1 MNSKYALNEAIN
13 LLNKNIEIEII
24 KIAYSSGPSP
34 RTSDALMIIYKENNE
49 EKNIG
54 TIGGGILEFKAMK
67 DGFEYLSKKE
77 NGYKT
82 YNLNPEELGGI
93 GMICGGSV
101 KVDFL
106 YLNSEEG
113 INTVKKLLD
122 EEFSKENFVYI
133 FGGGHVSLDLTDL
146 LYKIGFKCI
155 VIDDREEFANKY
167 RFPNAYKILVEDYDK
182 IFEKINITKY
192 DYIVIL
198 TRGHIYDYT
207 VEKNALKT
215 DAIYIGMI
223 GSKNKIKNLH
233 DKLKSE
239 EGYNDETISRVNA
252 PIGLQIGAETTE
264 EIAVSI
270 AAELILKRAAIENRR
285 KIKNLQ
291 YV

>member
-1 MNSKYALNEAIN
+1 MTSKYTLNEAIN

-24 KIAYSSGPSP
+24 KITKSSGSSP
-34 RTSDALMIIYKENNE
+34 RTSDALMIIYNENNE

-54 TIGGGILEFKAMK
+54 TIGGGLLEFTAIK
-67 DGFEYLSKKE
+67 DGFEYLYKKE
-77 NGYKT
+77 STSKI
-82 YNLNPEELGGI
+82 YNLKPEEYGGI
-93 GMICGGSV
+93 GMICGGTV
-101 KVDFL
+101 EIDFL
-106 YLNSEEG
+106 YLNSAEG
-113 INTVKKLLD
+113 IDVVNKLLD
-122 EEFSKENFVYI
+122 EEFSKENLVYI
-133 FGGGHVSLDLTDL
+133 FGGGHVSLDLVEL
-146 LYKIGFKCI
+146 LYKIGFKCA
-155 VIDDREEFANKY
+155 VIDDREEFANKD
-167 RFPNAYKILVEDYDK
+167 RFPNAYKIFVEDYDK
-182 IFEKINITKY
+182 VFEKINITKN
-192 DYIVIL
+192 DYIIII

-264 EIAVSI
+264 EIAISI

-285 KIKNLQ
+285 KIKYLQ

>member
-1 MNSKYALNEAIN
+1 MTSKYTLNEAIN
-13 LLNKNIEIEII
+13 LLNKNIKIEII
-24 KIAYSSGPSP
+24 KIAYSSGSSP

-54 TIGGGILEFKAMK
+54 TIGGGLLEFKAMK

-113 INTVKKLLD
+113 TNTVKKLLD

-155 VIDDREEFANKY
+155 VIDDREEFANKD

-182 IFEKINITKY
+182 IFEKINITKD

-198 TRGHIYDYT
+198 TRGHIYDYI

-285 KIKNLQ
+285 KIKKL
-291 YV
+291 

>member
-1 MNSKYALNEAIN
+1 MTSKYTLNEAIN
-13 LLNKNIEIEII
+13 LLNKNIKIEII
-24 KIAYSSGPSP
+24 KIAYSSGSSP

-54 TIGGGILEFKAMK
+54 TIGGGLLEFKAMK

-113 INTVKKLLD
+113 TNTVKKLLD

-155 VIDDREEFANKY
+155 VIDDREEFANKD

-198 TRGHIYDYT
+198 TRGHIYDYI

-215 DAIYIGMI
+215 DAVYIGMI

-270 AAELILKRAAIENRR
+270 AAELILKRATIENRR
-285 KIKNLQ
+285 KIKKL
-291 YV
+291 

>member
-1 MNSKYALNEAIN
+1 MTSKYTLNEAIN

-24 KIAYSSGPSP
+24 KIAYSSGSSP

-54 TIGGGILEFKAMK
+54 TIGGGLLEFKAMK

-106 YLNSEEG
+106 HLNSEKG
-113 INTVKKLLD
+113 INTIKKLLD

-155 VIDDREEFANKY
+155 VIDDREEFANKD

-182 IFEKINITKY
+182 IFEKINITKD

-198 TRGHIYDYT
+198 TRGHIYDYI

-223 GSKNKIKNLH
+223 
-233 DKLKSE
+233 
-239 EGYNDETISRVNA
+239 
-252 PIGLQIGAETTE
+252 
-264 EIAVSI
+264 
-270 AAELILKRAAIENRR
+270 R
-285 KIKNLQ
+285 KQK
-291 YV
+291 

>member
-1 MNSKYALNEAIN
+1 MTSKNILNEAIN

-24 KIAYSSGPSP
+24 KIAKSFGSSP
-34 RTSDALMIIYKENNE
+34 RTSDALMIIYRENNK

-54 TIGGGILEFKAMK
+54 TIGGGILEFKSMK
-67 DGFEYLSKKE
+67 NGFEYLGKKE
-77 NGYKT
+77 SVSKV
-82 YNLNPEELGGI
+82 YNLKPEEYGGI

-101 KVDFL
+101 EVDFI
-106 YLNSEEG
+106 YLNSAEG
-113 INTVKKLLD
+113 INTVNKLL
-122 EEFSKENFVYI
+122 EEELSKETLVYI
-133 FGGGHVSLDLTDL
+133 FGGGHVSLDL

-155 VIDDREEFANKY
+155 VIDDREEFANKD
-167 RFPNAYKILVEDYDK
+167 RFPNAYKIFVEDYDK
-182 IFEKINITKY
+182 VFEKINITQN
-192 DYIVIL
+192 DYIIIV

-215 DAIYIGMI
+215 NAVYIGMI

-239 EGYNDETISRVNA
+239 DGYDYETISRVNA

-270 AAELILKRAAIENRR
+270 AAELILKRATIENRR
-285 KIKNLQ
+285 KIKDLQ

>member
-1 MNSKYALNEAIN
+1 MTSKYTLNEAIN

-24 KIAYSSGPSP
+24 KIAYSSGSSP
-34 RTSDALMIIYKENNE
+34 RTSDALMIIYNENNE

-54 TIGGGILEFKAMK
+54 TIGGGLLEFKAMK

-77 NGYKT
+77 NGYKI

-101 KVDFL
+101 EVDFL

-113 INTVKKLLD
+113 INAVKKLLD

-155 VIDDREEFANKY
+155 VIDDREEFANKD

-182 IFEKINITKY
+182 IFEKINITKD

-198 TRGHIYDYT
+198 TRGHIYDYI

-215 DAIYIGMI
+215 DAVYIGMI

-239 EGYNDETISRVNA
+239 EGYNDEAISRINA

-264 EIAVSI
+264 EIAISI

-285 KIKNLQ
+285 KIKDLQ

>member
-1 MNSKYALNEAIN
+1 
-13 LLNKNIEIEII
+13 
-24 KIAYSSGPSP
+24 
-34 RTSDALMIIYKENNE
+34 MIIYKENNE

-101 KVDFL
+101 EVDFL
-106 YLNSEEG
+106 YLNSEKG

-133 FGGGHVSLDLTDL
+133 FGGGHVSLDLADL

-155 VIDDREEFANKY
+155 VIDDREEFANKD

-198 TRGHIYDYT
+198 TRGHIYDYI

-270 AAELILKRAAIENRR
+270 AAELILKRATIENRR
-285 KIKNLQ
+285 KIKKL
-291 YV
+291 

>member
-1 MNSKYALNEAIN
+1 MTSKNILKKAIN
-13 LLNKNIEIEII
+13 LLNENKEIEII
-24 KIAYSSGPSP
+24 KIAKSFGSSP
-34 RTSDALMIIYKENNE
+34 RTSDALMIIYNENKE

-54 TIGGGILEFKAMK
+54 TIGGGLLEFKAIK
-67 DGFEYLSKKE
+67 DGFEYLNKKE
-77 NGYKT
+77 SASKV
-82 YNLNPEELGGI
+82 YNLKPEEYGGI

-101 KVDFL
+101 EINFL
-106 YLNSEEG
+106 YLNSVEG
-113 INTVKKLLD
+113 INAVNKLLD

-133 FGGGHVSLDLTDL
+133 FGGGHVSLDLVDL

-155 VIDDREEFANKY
+155 VIDDREEFANKD
-167 RFPNAYKILVEDYDK
+167 RFPNAFQIFVEDYDK
-182 IFEKINITKY
+182 IFEKINITKN
-192 DYIVIL
+192 DYIVIV

-215 DAIYIGMI
+215 DAVYIGMI

-239 EGYNDETISRVNA
+239 DGYNDETISRVNA

-270 AAELILKRAAIENRR
+270 AAELILKRATIENRR
-285 KIKNLQ
+285 KIRDL
-291 YV
+291 

>member
-24 KIAYSSGPSP
+24 KIAYSSGSSP
-34 RTSDALMIIYKENNE
+34 RTSDALMIIYKENSE

-54 TIGGGILEFKAMK
+54 TIGGGLLEFKAMK

-82 YNLNPEELGGI
+82 YNLNLEELGGI

-101 KVDFL
+101 EVDFL
-106 YLNSEEG
+106 HLNSEKG
-113 INTVKKLLD
+113 INTIKKLLD

-133 FGGGHVSLDLTDL
+133 FGGGHVSLDLVDL

-155 VIDDREEFANKY
+155 VIDDREEFANKD

-182 IFEKINITKY
+182 IFEKINITKD

-198 TRGHIYDYT
+198 TRGHIYDYI

-215 DAIYIGMI
+215 DAVYIGMI

-270 AAELILKRAAIENRR
+270 AAELILKRATIENRR
-285 KIKNLQ
+285 KIKKL
-291 YV
+291 

>member
-1 MNSKYALNEAIN
+1 MTSKYTLNEAIN

-24 KIAYSSGPSP
+24 KIAYSSGSSP

-54 TIGGGILEFKAMK
+54 TIGGGLLEFKAMK

-82 YNLNPEELGGI
+82 YNLNPKELGGI

-106 YLNSEEG
+106 HLNSEEG

-133 FGGGHVSLDLTDL
+133 FGGGHVSLDLADL

-155 VIDDREEFANKY
+155 VIDDREEFANKD

-182 IFEKINITKY
+182 IFEKINITKD

-198 TRGHIYDYT
+198 TRGHIYDYI

-239 EGYNDETISRVNA
+239 EGYNDETILRINA

-264 EIAVSI
+264 EIAISI
-270 AAELILKRAAIENRR
+270 AAELILKRATIENRR
-285 KIKNLQ
+285 KIKKL
-291 YV
+291 

>member
-1 MNSKYALNEAIN
+1 MTSKYTLNEAIN

-24 KIAYSSGPSP
+24 KIAYSSGSSP

-54 TIGGGILEFKAMK
+54 TIGGGLLEFKAMK

-106 YLNSEEG
+106 HLNSEKG
-113 INTVKKLLD
+113 INTIKKLLD

-155 VIDDREEFANKY
+155 VIDDREEFANKD

-182 IFEKINITKY
+182 IFEKINITKD

-198 TRGHIYDYT
+198 TRGHIYDYI

-270 AAELILKRAAIENRR
+270 AAELILKRATIENRR
-285 KIKNLQ
+285 KIKKL
-291 YV
+291 

>member
-1 MNSKYALNEAIN
+1 MTSKYTLNEAIN

-24 KIAYSSGPSP
+24 KIAYSSGSSP

-54 TIGGGILEFKAMK
+54 TIGGGLLEFKAMK

-106 YLNSEEG
+106 HLNSEKG
-113 INTVKKLLD
+113 INTIKKLLD

-155 VIDDREEFANKY
+155 VIDDREEFGNKD

-198 TRGHIYDYT
+198 TRGHIYDYI

-270 AAELILKRAAIENRR
+270 AAELILKRATIENRR
-285 KIKNLQ
+285 KIKKL
-291 YV
+291 

>member
-1 MNSKYALNEAIN
+1 MTSKYTLNEAIN

-24 KIAYSSGPSP
+24 KIAYSSGSSP
-34 RTSDALMIIYKENNE
+34 RTSDALMIIYNENNE

-54 TIGGGILEFKAMK
+54 TIGGGLLEFKAMK

-101 KVDFL
+101 EVDFL
-106 YLNSEEG
+106 HLNSEEG

-155 VIDDREEFANKY
+155 VIDDREEFANKD

-198 TRGHIYDYT
+198 TRGHIYDYI

-239 EGYNDETISRVNA
+239 EGYNDEAISRVNA

-270 AAELILKRAAIENRR
+270 AAELILKRATIENRR
-285 KIKNLQ
+285 KIKKL
-291 YV
+291 

>member
-1 MNSKYALNEAIN
+1 MTSKYTLNEAIN

-24 KIAYSSGPSP
+24 KIAYSSGSSP
-34 RTSDALMIIYKENNE
+34 RTSDALMIIYNENNE

-54 TIGGGILEFKAMK
+54 TIGGGLLEFKAMK

-101 KVDFL
+101 EVDFL
-106 YLNSEEG
+106 HLNSEEG
-113 INTVKKLLD
+113 INTIKKLLD

-155 VIDDREEFANKY
+155 VIDDREEFANKD

-198 TRGHIYDYT
+198 TRGHIYDYI

-239 EGYNDETISRVNA
+239 EGYNDEAISRVNA

-270 AAELILKRAAIENRR
+270 AAELILKRATIENRR
-285 KIKNLQ
+285 KIKKL
-291 YV
+291 

>member
-1 MNSKYALNEAIN
+1 MTSKYALNESIN

-24 KIAYSSGPSP
+24 KIAYSSGSSP

-54 TIGGGILEFKAMK
+54 TIGGGLLEFKAMK

-133 FGGGHVSLDLTDL
+133 FGGGHVSLDLADL

-155 VIDDREEFANKY
+155 VIDDREEFANKD

-198 TRGHIYDYT
+198 TRGHIYDYI

-233 DKLKSE
+233 NKLKSE

-285 KIKNLQ
+285 KIKKL
-291 YV
+291 